1 MSFLQLNMFPEL
13 ADVIL
18 PVFESG
24 GVSMDVEIQQ
34 RSVEYKSF
42 SECENKNLVVCFD
55 GCVWYFEED
64 SVVH

>member
-1 MSFLQLNMFPEL
+1 MFPEL
-13 ADVIL
+13 ADVVL

-55 GCVWYFEED
+55 G
-64 SVVH
+64 